1 MVLFLVFVAEIEPH
15 IDIERAK
22 EVFGLE
28 VFAAVL
34 EGVGDD
40 THARIPPHVVIDHGE
55 PEGAV
60 EVEVLG
66 REVAEGQPFAL
77 HVAARLLVGE
87 ADAERG
93 VEEPV
98 AGEDPVVGIATR
110 DVDVVVVERGT
121 LPRRVVFLGN
131 DTAARAG
138 GDEVV
143 ESPPV
148 HRDVLIAIANADE
161 RRSCRSALDG
171 ALAEGSGVGELAVVE
186 DIVCVEALVAG
197 GDATKLH
204 VAQGFGIE
212 IVAEIATADIV
223 AVARLAVVEV
233 EADLVAIETE
243 VEVGAVVD
251 LVVEVGDVDGVA
263 DEDPAVAEVGTDAQ
277 RHIGREGDGVAEVGL
292 DAVQLVGV
300 RVLDHERVVVAL
312 RLDIGGIHLV
322 EFADVVL
329 QPALLVLL
337 RLAHGRAHPGNRIP
351 SRSSDGGVGGPRGRR
366 PAEAVGSQRNQDG
379 QEGYDA

>member
-1 MVLFLVFVAEIEPH
+1 M
-15 IDIERAK
+15 
-22 EVFGLE
+22 
-28 VFAAVL
+28 
-34 EGVGDD
+34 
-40 THARIPPHVVIDHGE
+40 
-55 PEGAV
+55 
-60 EVEVLG
+60 
-66 REVAEGQPFAL
+66 
-77 HVAARLLVGE
+77 
-87 ADAERG
+87 
-93 VEEPV
+93 
-98 AGEDPVVGIATR
+98 
-110 DVDVVVVERGT
+110 ERGT

-148 HRDVLIAIANADE
+148 HRDVLIAIADADE

-171 ALAEGSGVGELAVVE
+171 TLAEGGGVGELAVVE
-186 DIVCVEALVAG
+186 DIVGVEALVAG

-263 DEDPAVAEVGTDAQ
+263 DEDPAVAEVGTDTQ

-312 RLDIGGIHLV
+312 WLDIGGIHLV

-337 RLAHGRAHPGNRIP
+337 RLAHGRAHPDNRVP
-351 SRSSDGGVGGPRGRR
+351 SRGFDGGVGGPRGRR
-366 PAEAVGSQRNQDG
+366 PAKAVGSQRNQDG